1 MSFNVL
7 DISGFQ
13 FTKFTQINN
22 SLTNGLS
29 PDYSF
34 YGGYN
39 NNASNT
45 TLFFVK
51 YPNCN
56 LEDVSF
62 GNNATTITQYNSNG
76 TGSTLDI
83 SLGYLTTTLFDQG
96 PFSNQ
101 EITDMVVDSSYV
113 YACGYVTDTSNNI
126 DRGWIYSF
134 DLSGYV
140 NQTFTGA
147 IEGIPGLTD
156 ISGYFIMDT
165 SDNTI
170 GSRFRTLYLK
180 EDSIIV
186 AGEWI
191 NNPDSSAN
199 ISVLLQ
205 SINYDATF
213 NTNWGFPNSTPN
225 SNPYEAVYTIVDGLS
240 NPVDLSGIPLSNLT
254 SYSVNNNDPIYF
266 FSNAKDTTNNFYITG
281 FKVDSSNGDII
292 LTRDIS
298 HSSLTNQIVKQ
309 CIDNWI
315 VKDGTIFIG
324 GDHNSNNFARS
335 WYASLLDGDLNF
347 VGDQNGLRYPVT
359 SPDIC
364 GTIMNYMQLIPGS
377 SSTVIYEDMLFI
389 SLFNNA
395 SWVDAS
401 INLFSLLDLSGN
413 PQIYTMQQIANSTN
427 YLSLDYG
434 GRMVESSLGDN
445 LSGTK
450 YDAAV
455 HLYECAN
462 GLNLV
467 ELGAY
472 INSTNPSIASNLIA
486 PILGPICFQK
496 GTKIQC
502 DQGIIK
508 IENIIPNKHTINGK
522 SINFVTKTI
531 HTGETLIK
539 FKKDCFAPNRP
550 SEDLICSPEHKIYF
564 KNKLIEAKDFVDS
577 FVYVTRIKNKKEVL
591 YNILMDKHEIIIANN
606 IPVESLHP
614 NNLIAV
620 LNSNYNN
627 KKIKDLCLKKIG
639 NINNYNKNVKKINE
653 PKKVKFEVW
662 KKNKIFD

>member
-29 PDYSF
+29 PDYSY

-39 NNASNT
+39 QTSTET

-56 LEDVSF
+56 IEDVSF
-62 GNNATTITQYNSNG
+62 GNNSTYITQYDSNG
-76 TGSTLDI
+76 SGTILDI
-83 SLGYLTTTLFDQG
+83 SLGYLTTTLEDDWYFYPQV
-96 PFSNQ
+96 
-101 EITDMVVDSSYV
+101 ITDMVVDSSYV
-113 YACGYVTDTSNNI
+113 YACGYVTDFSLNI
-126 DRGWIYSF
+126 DRGWIFSF
-134 DLSGYV
+134 DFSGNV
-140 NQTFTGA
+140 NQNFTGQT
-147 IEGIPGLTD
+147 ELVGFTKD

-170 GSRFRTLYLK
+170 GSRFRSLYLK
-180 EDSIIV
+180 ENTIIV
-186 AGEWI
+186 GGEWI
-191 NNPDSSAN
+191 NNPNSSAN
-199 ISVLLQ
+199 NSVLCQ
-205 SINYDATF
+205 SVNYDATL
-213 NTNWGFPNSTPN
+213 NTNWGFPNGTPN
-225 SNPYEAVYTIVDGLS
+225 SNPYEAVYTITDGIS
-240 NPVDLSGIPLSNLT
+240 NPVDLSGVPLSNLT
-254 SYSVNNNDPIYF
+254 SYSSNNTDPTYF
-266 FSNAKDTTNNFYITG
+266 FANAKDTTNNFYITG
-281 FKVDSSNGDII
+281 FKVYSSNGDISSV
-292 LTRDIS
+292 DIS
-298 HSSLTNQIVKQ
+298 NVNLPNQVVKE
-309 CIDNWI
+309 CIDNWV

-324 GDHNSNNFARS
+324 GDHNSDNGGRS
-335 WYASLLDGDLNF
+335 WYVSLLDRDLNF
-347 VGDQNGLRYPVT
+347 VGNQDGRDYPVT

-377 SSTVIYEDMLFI
+377 SSTAITEDTLFI
-389 SLFNNA
+389 SLFNND
-395 SWVDAS
+395 SWADAS
-401 INLFSLLDLSGN
+401 INLFSLLDLSGTFQRGVMKN
-413 PQIYTMQQIANSTN
+413 IASSTN
-427 YLSLDYG
+427 YLGLEYIDT
-434 GRMVESSLGDN
+434 MLASSIGDN

-455 HLYECAN
+455 HLYECPN
-462 GLNLV
+462 GLNLI

-472 INSTNPSIASNLIA
+472 INSTNPSIATNLIA
-486 PILGPICFQK
+486 PILGTICFQK

-508 IENIIPNKHTINGK
+508 IENIIVNQHTINGK

-531 HTGETLIK
+531 HTGDTLIK

-564 KNKLIEAKDFVDS
+564 KNKLVEAKYLVDS
-577 FVYVTRIKNKKEVL
+577 FVHISTIKNKKEVL
-591 YNILMDKHEIIIANN
+591 YNILMDNYEVIIANN

-627 KKIKDLCLKKIG
+627 KEIKKLCLNKLES
-639 NINNYNKNVKKINE
+639 INNYNKIVKKINE
-653 PKKVKFEVW
+653 PKKVKFRYT
-662 KKNKIFD
+662 

>member
-39 NNASNT
+39 NDASNT

-56 LEDVSF
+56 SEDVSF
-62 GNNATTITQYNSNG
+62 GNNSTYITKYDSNG
-76 TGSTLDI
+76 SGTILDI
-83 SLGYLTTTLFDQG
+83 SLGYLTTTLLGKG
-96 PFSNQ
+96 PFFPQ

-134 DLSGYV
+134 DLSGNV

-147 IEGIPGLTD
+147 IEGISGLTD

-170 GSRFRTLYLK
+170 GSRFRSFYLK
-180 EDSIIV
+180 DDSIIV

-205 SINYDATF
+205 SINYDATL
-213 NTNWGFPNSTPN
+213 NTNWGFPNGTPN
-225 SNPYEAVYTIVDGLS
+225 SNPYEAVYTITDGIS
-240 NPVDLSGIPLSNLT
+240 NPADLSGVPLSNLI
-254 SYSVNNNDPIYF
+254 SYSSNNTDPTYF
-266 FSNAKDTTNNFYITG
+266 FANAKDTTNNFYITG
-281 FKVDSSNGDII
+281 FKVNSSNGDISAV
-292 LTRDIS
+292 DIS
-298 HSSLTNQIVKQ
+298 NTSLPQQVVKQ
-309 CIDNWI
+309 CVDNWI
-315 VKDGTIFIG
+315 KNDGTIFIG
-324 GDHNSNNFARS
+324 GDHNSNNGARS

-347 VGDQNGLRYPVT
+347 VGNQNGREYPVT

-377 SSTVIYEDMLFI
+377 SSTEIKEDTLFI
-389 SLFNNA
+389 SLFNNNSSA
-395 SWVDAS
+395 DAS
-401 INLFSLLDLSGN
+401 INLFSLLDLSGTFQKN
-413 PQIYTMQQIANSTN
+413 TMENIARSTN

-434 GRMVESSLGDN
+434 GRMVASSIGDN

-455 HLYECAN
+455 HLYECPS
-462 GLNLV
+462 GLNLI

-472 INSTNPSIASNLIA
+472 INSTNPSIATNLIA
-486 PILGPICFQK
+486 PILSPICFHK

-508 IENIIPNKHTINGK
+508 IENIIPNQHTINGK
-522 SINFVTKTI
+522 SINFVTNTI
-531 HTGETLIK
+531 HTEDTLIK

-550 SEDLICSPEHKIYF
+550 SEDLICSPEHKLYF
-564 KNKLIEAKDFVDS
+564 KNKLIEAKEFVDK
-577 FVYVTRIKNKKEVL
+577 FTNIIRIKNKKEVL